1 MEKTVFDNLDD
12 NRKSDYKDCER
23 QLHRKFASIFIGN
36 ELEEGTLKILE
47 QVFSDAVKNSKDFD
61 VDLAHDKIF
70 ELADEAIELERE
82 NAKERAMEQKKEDQ
96 RDHRRGS

>member
-12 NRKSDYKDCER
+12 NRKSEYKDCER
-23 QLHRKFASIFIGN
+23 QLYRKFVSVFIGD
-36 ELEEGTLKILE
+36 ELEEKTLNILE

-82 NAKERAMEQKKEDQ
+82 NAKETALEQKKEDR
-96 RDHRRGS
+96 RDKRRGS